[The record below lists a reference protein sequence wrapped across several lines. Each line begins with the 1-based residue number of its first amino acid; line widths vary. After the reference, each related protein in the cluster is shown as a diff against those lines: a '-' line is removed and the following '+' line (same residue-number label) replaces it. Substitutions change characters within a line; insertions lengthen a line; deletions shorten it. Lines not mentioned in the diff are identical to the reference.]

1 MEKRYEKRNPILPAH
16 PALLFPE
23 GIFGQTG
30 LPETR
35 QPSWKMPETPK
46 Q

>member
-1 MEKRYEKRNPILPAH
+1 MEKRYKKRTLILPAY

-30 LPETR
+30 WAETR
-35 QPSWKMPETPK
+35 QPPSKIPETPK